1 MDILYTVMEN
11 MLDDEY
17 KLNCIKN
24 ILSAAYDKA
33 ESITHEELLS
43 VITVSAEALG
53 CVLTRYRSNISALDK
68 YIADNASELRK
79 SEPVIAQG
87 TDEQD
92 RLHP

>member
-24 ILSAAYDKA
+24 ILSAPYDKA
-33 ESITHEELLS
+33 ESITLEELLS

-53 CVLTRYRSNISALDK
+53 CVLTRYRSNISVLDK

-79 SEPVIAQG
+79 IEPVIVQG
-87 TDEQD
+87 TDE
-92 RLHP
+92 